1 MTTSNSSAIVFTITA
16 DFKNLVVIRT
26 EDSVAISAQMC
37 KVKPLI
43 VASVVLPDDEIVFI
57 FFALRDVEGHF
68 VGKGRDE
75 SVLLAEF
82 RFPFEF
88 VVE

>member
-1 MTTSNSSAIVFTITA
+1 
-16 DFKNLVVIRT
+16 
-26 EDSVAISAQMC
+26 MC

-57 FFALRDVEGHF
+57 FFALGDVEGHF